1 MLNACDDC
9 RALTSGDCGK
19 HNVGVRDVEMVVY
32 NRVTLSATEYRN
44 LLDEMTRL
52 RFALL
57 EVERHCP
64 CGARPESLNTHPHV
78 TGCPVG
84 NALYPRHNDGSIGD
98 GER

>member
-1 MLNACDDC
+1 M
-9 RALTSGDCGK
+9 
-19 HNVGVRDVEMVVY
+19 
-32 NRVTLSATEYRN
+32 ATEMELIEALCRLHDDN
-44 LLDEMTRL
+44 TRL

-84 NALYPRHNDGSIGD
+84 NALYPRLIDGGEGD
-98 GER
+98 G